1 MAGGFC
7 AGLRAQYAVP
17 GHIARDN
24 PHVGSQRSR
33 DAGRQAGVN
42 AIDECTLAD
51 WAGVDLARH
60 RVDEGRDWALSHGLL
75 PGLHGVLPL
84 LQGVLPLFQGALD
97 LAGDAGGLV
106 LLALLLLV
114 WRPLFT
120 RRILRTGDRSE
131 CDDGARAHRS
141 EHGASGATLQHEVI
155 PSICFARP

>member
-1 MAGGFC
+1 M
-7 AGLRAQYAVP
+7 
-17 GHIARDN
+17 
-24 PHVGSQRSR
+24 
-33 DAGRQAGVN
+33 
-42 AIDECTLAD
+42 AD

-84 LQGVLPLFQGALD
+84 LQGVLPLLQGVLD
-97 LAGDAGGLV
+97 LAGDAGGPV

-120 RRILRTGDRSE
+120 RRVLRTGDRSE
-131 CDDGARAHRS
+131 CDSACAHRS
-141 EHGASGATLQHEVI
+141 EHGANSATLQHEVI